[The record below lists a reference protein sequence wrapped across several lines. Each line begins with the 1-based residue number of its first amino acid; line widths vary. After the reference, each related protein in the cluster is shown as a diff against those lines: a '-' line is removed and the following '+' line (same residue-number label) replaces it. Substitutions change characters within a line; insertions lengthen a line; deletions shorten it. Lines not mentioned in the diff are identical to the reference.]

1 MIAWPANRLA
11 EALEALALR
20 SGLRPKSVELPI
32 PPAGIAD
39 EPRRL
44 GLWIES
50 VANTLGVEAEPSEIR
65 YAEVERKLAS
75 AAPALIRCSDGRLL
89 ALLDEGTV
97 LGPDL
102 EVHRLGADVI
112 RAELCADVE
121 APLTG
126 ALDGLL
132 AVAQLTA
139 RPETCERPL
148 TNELDELLEAASIRG
163 RRRERVREALLRER
177 LAGTRVGYAWLLRL
191 PPGSSFSLQL
201 KLAQVPRRLG
211 LLAGAHLIQYVLWLA
226 AWFVVGVG
234 ALEGR
239 LDRGLL
245 LAWALLLFTLVPIR
259 GLITWLQGVVS
270 ITAGGIL
277 KERLLYGALRLK
289 PDEIRHQGA
298 GQLLGRVIESEAL
311 ESLALSG
318 GFLALVSVIE
328 LVLAAVVLGA
338 GAGGV
343 GQALLLALWAAM
355 AAVLGWRYFQE
366 ERRWTESRI
375 GMTHD
380 LVERMVGHRTR
391 LAQEPREHWHD
402 AEDQSL
408 ERYQTVSKAVDR
420 RGALLMAI
428 IPRGW
433 LVVGVAGLA
442 PAFVSGSP
450 AAALAVSVGGLL
462 LAYRA
467 FKRLSSGMW
476 NLTEAAIAWKQ
487 VAPLFEAA
495 AREENPGSPAL
506 ATMPSASEREAVV
519 EARDLVFR
527 YPNQPEPVLQRCNL
541 SIAAGDRLLLEGPS
555 GGGKSTLASL
565 LTGMLRPESGLLL
578 ARGLDRQTLGTSGW
592 LRRVASAPQF
602 HENHVLTGT
611 FAFNLLMGKDGWI
624 TEKDHED
631 AEAICRELGLGP
643 LLEKM
648 PAGMLQM
655 VGESGWQLSHG
666 ERSRLYIARA
676 LLQGSDVLI
685 FDESFA
691 ALDPENLRLALDC
704 VVKRASTVMVIA
716 HP

>member
-1 MIAWPANRLA
+1 VIAWPASRVG
-11 EALEALALR
+11 EALETLAQR
-20 SGLRPKSVELPI
+20 SGLRPRSIELPV
-32 PPAGIAD
+32 PPANIAD
-39 EPRRL
+39 DAHRL

-50 VANTLGVEAEPSEIR
+50 AANSLGVEAEPAEIR
-65 YAEVERKLAS
+65 YTDIERKLAS
-75 AAPALIRCSDGRLL
+75 AAPAILRCSDGRLL
-89 ALLDEGTV
+89 ALLDAETI

-102 EVHRLGADVI
+102 QTHLVGMAAI
-112 RAELCADVE
+112 CAELCAE
-121 APLTG
+121 
-126 ALDGLL
+126 
-132 AVAQLTA
+132 AVAPFA
-139 RPETCERPL
+139 KEVS
-148 TNELDELLEAASIRG
+148 DLLEATAVPE
-163 RRRERVREALLRER
+163 RRRERVRATLVRER
-177 LAGTRVGYAWLLRL
+177 LAGARVGYAWLLRL
-191 PPGSSFSLQL
+191 PPGSSFGLQL
-201 KLAQVPRRLG
+201 RLARIPQRLAM
-211 LLAGAHLIQYVLWLA
+211 LAGAHVVQYVFWLA
-226 AWFVVGVG
+226 AWFIVGLG

-245 LAWALLLFTLVPIR
+245 LAWALLLLTLVPIR
-259 GLITWLQGVVS
+259 GVITWLQGLLS
-270 ITAGGIL
+270 ITVGGML
-277 KERLLYGALRLK
+277 KERLLCGALRLK

-318 GFLALVSVIE
+318 GFMALVSIIE

-338 GAGGV
+338 GAGGI
-343 GQALLLALWAAM
+343 GHAFLLVLWMGM
-355 AAVLGWRYFQE
+355 AGVLGWRYFQE
-366 ERRWTESRI
+366 ERRWTDARI
-375 GMTHD
+375 SMTHD

-402 AEDQSL
+402 SEDQGL
-408 ERYQTVSKAVDR
+408 ERYQNVSQAVDR
-420 RGALLMAI
+420 RGALLMAVV
-428 IPRGW
+428 PRGW

-442 PAFVSGSP
+442 PAFVSGRAS
-450 AAALAVSVGGLL
+450 AALAVSVGGLL

-467 FKRLSSGMW
+467 FRRLASGMW

-487 VAPLFEAA
+487 VAPLFKAA
-495 AREENPGSPAL
+495 AREETPGSPAL
-506 ATMPSASEREAVV
+506 ATMESASEREAII
-519 EARDLVFR
+519 EARDIVFR
-527 YPNQPEPVLQRCNL
+527 YPNHPEPVLQRCNL
-541 SIAAGDRLLLEGPS
+541 SIAAGERLLLEGPS

-578 ARGLDRQTLGTSGW
+578 ARGLDRQTLGAQGW

-611 FAFNLLMGKDGWI
+611 FAFNLLMGKDTWVS
-624 TEKDHED
+624 EKDYRE
-631 AEAICRELGLGP
+631 AESICRELGLGA

-704 VVKRASTVMVIA
+704 VLNRASTVMVIA

>member
-1 MIAWPANRLA
+1 MIAWPATRVG
-11 EALEALALR
+11 EALEALARR
-20 SGLRPKSVELPI
+20 SDLRPKSVELPA
-32 PPAGIAD
+32 PPANIAD
-39 EPRRL
+39 DPRRL

-50 VANTLGVEAEPSEIR
+50 AASSLGLEAEPEEIR
-65 YAEVERKLAS
+65 YADLERKLTSAS
-75 AAPALIRCSDGRLL
+75 PALVRCSDGRLL
-89 ALLDEGTV
+89 ALLDAGTV

-102 EVHRLGADVI
+102 EAHRLGAEVI
-112 RAELCADVE
+112 AAELSADAE
-121 APLTG
+121 APLT
-126 ALDGLL
+126 A
-132 AVAQLTA
+132 
-139 RPETCERPL
+139 
-148 TNELDELLEAASIRG
+148 ELDELLEAACIPQRH
-163 RRRERVREALLRER
+163 RERVRSALVRER
-177 LAGTRVGYAWLLRL
+177 LATKRIGHAWLLRL
-191 PPGSSFSLQL
+191 PPGASFSLQL
-201 KLAQVPRRLG
+201 RLARVPRRLAM
-211 LLAGAHLIQYVLWLA
+211 LAGAHLVQYVLWLA
-226 AWFVVGVG
+226 AWFIVGLG

-245 LAWALLLFTLVPIR
+245 LAWALLLLTLVPIR
-259 GLITWLQGVVS
+259 GLITWLQGLVS
-270 ITAGGIL
+270 ITVGGMV
-277 KERLLYGALRLK
+277 KERLLCGALRLK

-338 GAGGV
+338 GAGGI
-343 GQALLLALWAAM
+343 GHALLLALWVAM
-355 AAVLGWRYFQE
+355 AGVLGWRYFQE
-366 ERRWTESRI
+366 ERRWTEARI
-375 GMTHD
+375 SMTHD

-391 LAQEPREHWHD
+391 LAQEAREHWHD
-402 AEDQSL
+402 SEDQGL
-408 ERYQTVSKAVDR
+408 ERYQTVSQAVDR
-420 RGALLMAI
+420 RGATLTAVV
-428 IPRGW
+428 PRGW

-467 FKRLSSGMW
+467 FRRLASGMW

-495 AREENPGSPAL
+495 AREEIPGSPAL
-506 ATMPSASEREAVV
+506 ATMESAGEHEAVV

-541 SIAAGDRLLLEGPS
+541 SISAGDRLLLEGPS

-578 ARGLDRQTLGTSGW
+578 ARGLDRQTLGARGW

-611 FAFNLLMGKDGWI
+611 FAFNLLMSKDGWL
-624 TEKDHED
+624 TEKDYQE
-631 AEAICRELGLGP
+631 AESICRELGLGP

-676 LLQGSDVLI
+676 LLQGSDVLV

-691 ALDPENLRLALDC
+691 ALDPENLRLSLDC
-704 VVKRASTVMVIA
+704 VLKRAPTVMVIA